1 MTDIVRNY
9 LLQKVLVFLVEK
21 TRSLKTLCNSAKKLI
36 QLCYRLK
43 CNVDVRQ
50 VLHVQKVLP
59 SVQEVVTQLY
69 KKIIY
74 KLDHIFLDIE
84 YDIIMASRNI
94 KMGKASWT

>member
-1 MTDIVRNY
+1 MY
-9 LLQKVLVFLVEK
+9 
-21 TRSLKTLCNSAKKLI
+21 
-36 QLCYRLK
+36 
-43 CNVDVRQ
+43 VRQ

-74 KLDHIFLDIE
+74 ELDHIFLDIE

-94 KMGKASWT
+94 KMGKASWTYNNVPLNALNDIPSGMCNELKKISNASAATKFVVHDL